1 MKAFESAAEQWEGL
15 QEHFSAASAKS
26 SARSASDAS
35 RSQQLTAHGQHM
47 EDVHVPLA
55 VPQGSQPSAGMAATD
70 GTWGRGEAL
79 SHNAVVVSAVISSP
93 HSFMSLCMDKA
104 EDVICPTSL
113 AARERR
119 MPNSGGG
126 SFAVSR
132 DTPAKNCLSDLLEV
146 AL

>member
-1 MKAFESAAEQWEGL
+1 M
-15 QEHFSAASAKS
+15 
-26 SARSASDAS
+26 
-35 RSQQLTAHGQHM
+35 
-47 EDVHVPLA
+47 PLA

-70 GTWGRGEAL
+70 GRWGRGDGL

-113 AARERR
+113 WAQERH

-132 DTPAKNCLSDLLEV
+132 DTPPKSCFFDLLEM
-146 AL
+146 AI